1 MIQSCHDWD
10 SSDLSW
16 LWWFSSVMIVMV
28 QLWNYCDDLVLSWL
42 QGWEFALSLFTL
54 LLKITN
60 FKKQATVSDLRSPL
74 LKKERPWANHYRRSL
89 KKSDH
94 VQIALVALYK
104 RATMSESLSSLFKKE
119 RPWANHSCCS
129 LQKSNV
135 SKSLSLLFN
144 KEQHEW
150 LARDS
155 SKLLTKNE
163 QFMIVMVQNFHDRYD
178 SVLSSLC

>member
-1 MIQSCHDWD
+1 MVQFWHYCDDSVMILLWWFSPVMIEIVQICHDCD
-10 SSDLSW
+10 GSVLLW
-16 LWWFSSVMIVMV
+16 LWWFSYEIIVMIWFCLDCRVG
-28 QLWNYCDDLVLSWL
+28 N
-42 QGWEFALSLFTL
+42 SLFC
-54 LLKITN
+54 
-60 FKKQATVSDLRSPL
+60 S
-74 LKKERPWANHYRRSL
+74 KEQKEQPWANHYRRSL
-89 KKSDH
+89 KKNDH
-94 VQIALVALYK
+94 EQIALVALYK

-119 RPWANHSCCS
+119 RPWANRSCCS

-163 QFMIVMVQNFHDRYD
+163 QFMIVIID
-178 SVLSSLC
+178 VLY